1 MNSGNWTVVV
11 DPRAAQD
18 LKKLRRQHHPILPDL
33 IRAIDGLAHQPHAG
47 KFLKGD
53 KGGSHSLRIG
63 DFRILYDLHPST
75 HTLHIIR
82 AGDRKDI
89 YR

>member
-18 LKKLRRQHHPILPDL
+18 LKKLRRQHHPILPQL
-33 IRAIDGLAHQPHAG
+33 VHAIDNLTHNPYAG

-53 KGGSHSLRIG
+53 RSGSHSLRIG
-63 DFRILYDLHPST
+63 D
-75 HTLHIIR
+75 
-82 AGDRKDI
+82 RKNI